1 MNYLAIF
8 IGGGLGSLLRYITTL
23 AFAQT
28 KLFNYT
34 AGTFVSNILA
44 SLLVGL
50 FIGYFASK
58 NIDNTAFRSFIIV
71 GFCGGFSTFS
81 TFALENYKFLETNEL
96 GTLVLYSLASIIISI
111 LAIYIGLKISVQLLN

>member
-28 KLFNYT
+28 KFFGYT
-34 AGTFVSNILA
+34 TGTFISNILA

-50 FIGYFASK
+50 FVGYFASK
-58 NIDNTAFRSFIIV
+58 NIDNTAFKSFIII

-81 TFALENYKFLETNEL
+81 TFALENYKFLESNDFGSTIF
-96 GTLVLYSLASIIISI
+96 YSLSSIIISV
-111 LAIYIGLKISVQLLN
+111 LAIYIGLKISIQLLN